1 MARNRVIYQSEAL
14 YVSKNINSTV
24 SGEHR
29 ELNRVQNANYNFSIE
44 RKDVNQ
50 FGQLARIDALVVKS
64 PTVALDFSYYPTD
77 GYNERALGFYVNTGQ
92 GSGNFASGQMGSSS
106 GQNYFIVTA
115 AESVDLNLETSL
127 VGKTVIGI
135 GNAYLSNYTLDAKV
149 GDLLMAKVTV
159 EGLNMNSSV
168 YGTGYVTGTNLT
180 GTGAYSPVIDP
191 AAGVAVTGFGGTGN
205 PVVTLPL
212 PVSYTGTGNFGQNT
226 PSALR
231 FGDVVLNFADF
242 GNASSTTGSAIPIS
256 NLSGTI
262 GGNLD
267 ASAIRVQ
274 SASLALP
281 LSRTPI
287 EQLGSRFAVSRPV
300 QFPITAT
307 LNVSAVLNEIQAR
320 NLATMI
326 DDSTERNV
334 TLSIKNPKNAS
345 TNAMIVT
352 LAGARLR
359 SESFT
364 ASIGANKTVDIV
376 FETQI
381 GGPTDIAHGV
391 LFSGMGTGDA
401 SVAGWGY

>member
-14 YVSKNINSTV
+14 YVSKNINSVTL
-24 SGEHR
+24 GEHR
-29 ELNRVQNANYNFSIE
+29 QLNRVQNANYNFSIE

-50 FGQLARIDALVVKS
+50 FGQLARIDAMVVKS

-77 GYNERALGFYVNTGQ
+77 GYNERALGFYVQTGNLS
-92 GSGNFASGQMGSSS
+92 SGNFASGQMGSSS
-106 GQNYFIVTA
+106 GQNFFIVTA
-115 AESVDLNLETSL
+115 AESVDLNLESSL
-127 VGKTVIGI
+127 VGKNVIGI

-149 GDLLMAKVTV
+149 GDLLMAKVTI

-168 YGTGYVTGTNLT
+168 YSTGIVTGAGLT

-191 AAGVAVTGFGGTGN
+191 AVGAAVTGYGGSGN
-205 PVVTLPL
+205 PLVVLPT
-212 PVSYTGTGNFGQNT
+212 PDSYTGTNFGQST

-231 FGDVVLNFADF
+231 FGDVLMSFADF
-242 GNASSTTGSAIPIS
+242 GNTGATTGSAIPIA
-256 NLSGTI
+256 NLSGSTA
-262 GGNLD
+262 GVLD

-274 SASLALP
+274 SASISLP

-287 EQLGSRFAVSRPV
+287 EQLGSRFAVARPV

-320 NLATMI
+320 NLSTML

-334 TLSIKNPKNAS
+334 TLTIKNPKNSA
-345 TNAMIVT
+345 TNALVVT
-352 LAGARLR
+352 LAGARLK

-381 GGPTDIAHGV
+381 GGPTDIAHGL
-391 LFSGMGTGDA
+391 LFSGMGTGDS